1 MSMRIQ
7 ILIYFKYNKSGYLIL
22 NDKLIFFT
30 GTVIFPAFYF
40 NHKLL

>member
-1 MSMRIQ
+1 MSLRIQ

-30 GTVIFPAFYF
+30 GTAIFPFYF
-40 NHKLL
+40 NH